1 MNHKEQ
7 YKQWLN
13 SSALAEQDKKE
24 LQSIADNEEEI
35 QDRFYKDLEFGTAGL
50 RGKIGMGTNRM
61 NIYTVGKTTQGLAN
75 YLLEN
80 VENAKERGVV
90 IAHDCR
96 YKSREFSERA
106 TQILTANEIKVY
118 LFEDIRPTPELSFAV
133 TEFEAAAGIVITA
146 SHNPPDYNGYKVYS
160 ENAAQILPEVA
171 DKIIEQIDSIKD
183 YAKIKT
189 VSLEEAGEKGLFKL
203 IGEEIDRMYYK
214 KVKELSLSHNVD
226 KDINIVYTPLHGTG
240 NIPIRT
246 ILKEMGYNNVFVDEE
261 QAKPDPEFSTVDSPN
276 PENPEAFEYAVKLG
290 KKVNAEIL
298 IATDPDCDRI
308 AVAVSPNSHYHEKR
322 DTVYPT
328 DDQKDHTDTQI
339 PNSKYEE
346 TRDTAPPHSHCEER
360 TVPRHCEERTV
371 PRHCEEHTVPR
382 HCEEHSDEAISFP
395 DAKNNYIFLNGNQ
408 TGALLLDYI
417 LSRKKEK
424 DELPENGFII
434 KTIVTSELGRVI
446 AENYN
451 IKAYDTLTGFKFICN
466 KAMELEKKGDTFLF
480 GYEESIGYLAGD
492 FVRDKDAVISAML
505 IAEMAAYYKKQGSTL
520 IDALHRLYEKYGYF
534 LEYLES
540 IVLEGMEGEQQME
553 KIMTAF
559 REEFPEIPEMRIARK
574 IDYKTPFQYD
584 YETKEKE
591 VIDIPRS
598 DVFKCIFS
606 DGSWYA
612 VRPSGTEPKIKIYMS
627 LVGRGKADAEK
638 KLKKLKSVIF
648 GKIEN
653 IIN

>member
-1 MNHKEQ
+1 LDYKEQ
-7 YKQWLN
+7 YNQWLN
-13 SSALAEQDKKE
+13 SPALDEEAKNE

-61 NIYTVGKTTQGLAN
+61 NIYTVGKSTQGLAN

-80 VENAKERGVV
+80 VENAQGKGVV
-90 IAHDCR
+90 IAYDCR
-96 YKSREFSERA
+96 YMSREFSERA
-106 TQILTANEIKVY
+106 AQILTANGVKVY

-133 TEFEAAAGIVITA
+133 TKLGAAAGIVITA

-171 DKIIEQIDSIKD
+171 DKIIEQIDRIKD
-183 YAKIKT
+183 YSKIKT
-189 VSLEEAGEKGLFKL
+189 TSIEEARENGLFKL
-203 IGEEIDRMYYK
+203 IGKEIDRMYYE
-214 KVKELSLSHNVD
+214 KVKGLSLSPDID

-246 ILKEMGYNNVFVDEE
+246 ILKEMGYKNVFVDEE

-276 PENPEAFEYAVKLG
+276 PENPEAFERAIVLG
-290 KKVNAEIL
+290 KKVNADIL

-308 AVAVSPNSHYHEKR
+308 AVAVSTSHYDEHSYKAISSPNSSN
-322 DTVYPT
+322 D
-328 DDQKDHTDTQI
+328 
-339 PNSKYEE
+339 
-346 TRDTAPPHSHCEER
+346 
-360 TVPRHCEERTV
+360 
-371 PRHCEEHTVPR
+371 
-382 HCEEHSDEAISFP
+382 
-395 DAKNNYIFLNGNQ
+395 YIFLNGNQ

-424 DELPENGFII
+424 DELSENGFII
-434 KTIVTSELGRVI
+434 KTIVTSELGRIV

-451 IKAYDTLTGFKFICN
+451 TKAYDTLTGFKFICN
-466 KAMELEKKGDTFLF
+466 KAMELEKEGGTFLF

-505 IAEMAAYYKKQGSTL
+505 IAEMAAYYKKQGLTL
-520 IDALHRLYEKYGYF
+520 ADALNRLYEKHGYF

-553 KIMTAF
+553 KIMSAF
-559 REEFPEIPEMRIARK
+559 REEFPEVPEMNISRK

-584 YETKEKE
+584 YETKEKT
-591 VIDIPRS
+591 VLDIPRS
-598 DVFKCIFS
+598 DVLKCMFF

-627 LVGRGKADAEK
+627 LVGKGKAEAEE
-638 KLKKLKSVIF
+638 KLGKLKSVIF
-648 GKIEN
+648 GKIDS
-653 IIN
+653 IIK

>member
-1 MNHKEQ
+1 MYYKEQ
-7 YKQWLN
+7 YNQWLN
-13 SSALAEQDKKE
+13 SSALDEEAKNE

-61 NIYTVGKTTQGLAN
+61 NIYTVGKSTQGLAN

-80 VENAKERGVV
+80 VENAQGKGVV
-90 IAHDCR
+90 IAYDCR
-96 YKSREFSERA
+96 YMSREFSERVA
-106 TQILTANEIKVY
+106 QILTANGVKVY

-133 TEFEAAAGIVITA
+133 TKLGAAAGIVITA

-171 DKIIEQIDSIKD
+171 DKIIEQIDKIKD
-183 YAKIKT
+183 YSKIKT
-189 VSLEEAGEKGLFKL
+189 TSIEEARENGLFKL
-203 IGEEIDRMYYK
+203 IGKEIDRMYYE
-214 KVKELSLSHNVD
+214 KVKGLSLSPDID

-276 PENPEAFEYAVKLG
+276 PENPEAFERAIVLG
-290 KKVNAEIL
+290 KKVNADIL

-308 AVAVSPNSHYHEKR
+308 AVAVSTSHY
-322 DTVYPT
+322 D
-328 DDQKDHTDTQI
+328 
-339 PNSKYEE
+339 
-346 TRDTAPPHSHCEER
+346 
-360 TVPRHCEERTV
+360 
-371 PRHCEEHTVPR
+371 
-382 HCEEHSDEAISFP
+382 EHSYEAISSP
-395 DAKNNYIFLNGNQ
+395 NSSNDYIFLNGNQ

-434 KTIVTSELGRVI
+434 KTIVTSELGRIV

-451 IKAYDTLTGFKFICN
+451 TKAYDTLTGFKFICN
-466 KAMELEKKGDTFLF
+466 KAMELEKEGGTFLF

-505 IAEMAAYYKKQGSTL
+505 IAEMAAYYKKQGLTL
-520 IDALHRLYEKYGYF
+520 ADALNRLYEKHGYF

-553 KIMTAF
+553 KIMSAF
-559 REEFPEIPEMRIARK
+559 REEFPEVPEMNISRK

-584 YETKEKE
+584 YETKEKT
-591 VIDIPRS
+591 VLDIPRS
-598 DVFKCIFS
+598 DVLKCMFF

-627 LVGRGKADAEK
+627 LVGKGKAEAEE
-638 KLKKLKSVIF
+638 KLGKLKSVIF
-648 GKIEN
+648 GKIDS
-653 IIN
+653 IIK

>member
-1 MNHKEQ
+1 MYYKEQ
-7 YKQWLN
+7 YNQWLN
-13 SSALAEQDKKE
+13 SPALDEEAKNE

-61 NIYTVGKTTQGLAN
+61 NIYTVGKSTQGLAN

-80 VENAKERGVV
+80 VENAQGKGVV
-90 IAHDCR
+90 IAYDCR
-96 YKSREFSERA
+96 YMSREFSERVA
-106 TQILTANEIKVY
+106 QILTANGVKVY

-133 TEFEAAAGIVITA
+133 TKLGAAAGIVITA

-171 DKIIEQIDSIKD
+171 DKIIEQIDKIKD
-183 YAKIKT
+183 YSKIKT
-189 VSLEEAGEKGLFKL
+189 TSIEEARENGLFKL
-203 IGEEIDRMYYK
+203 IGKEIDRMYYE
-214 KVKELSLSHNVD
+214 KVKGLSLSPDID

-276 PENPEAFEYAVKLG
+276 PENPEAFERAIVLG
-290 KKVNAEIL
+290 KKVNADIL

-308 AVAVSPNSHYHEKR
+308 AVAVSTNNHFEGRSDKVSPTSHYEVQR
-322 DTVYPT
+322 DTVPT
-328 DDQKDHTDTQI
+328 
-339 PNSKYEE
+339 
-346 TRDTAPPHSHCEER
+346 HSHCEER
-360 TVPRHCEERTV
+360 
-371 PRHCEEHTVPR
+371 
-382 HCEEHSDEAISFP
+382 SDEAISSP
-395 DAKNNYIFLNGNQ
+395 DTKNNYLFLNGNQ

-434 KTIVTSELGRVI
+434 KTIVTSELGRIV

-451 IKAYDTLTGFKFICN
+451 TKAYDTLTGFKFICN
-466 KAMELEKKGDTFLF
+466 KAMELEKEGGTFLF

-505 IAEMAAYYKKQGSTL
+505 IAEMAAYYKKQGLTL
-520 IDALHRLYEKYGYF
+520 ADALNRLYEKHGYF

-553 KIMTAF
+553 KIMSAF
-559 REEFPEIPEMRIARK
+559 REEFPEVPEMNISRK

-584 YETKEKE
+584 YETKEKT

-598 DVFKCIFS
+598 DVLKCMFF

-627 LVGRGKADAEK
+627 LVGKGKAEAEE
-638 KLKKLKSVIF
+638 KLGKLKSVIF
-648 GKIEN
+648 GKIDS
-653 IIN
+653 IIK

>member
-1 MNHKEQ
+1 MDYKEQ
-7 YKQWLN
+7 YNQWLN
-13 SSALAEQDKKE
+13 SPALDEEAKNE

-61 NIYTVGKTTQGLAN
+61 NIYTVGKSTQGLAN

-80 VENAKERGVV
+80 VENAQGKGVV
-90 IAHDCR
+90 IAYDCR
-96 YKSREFSERA
+96 YMSREFSERVA
-106 TQILTANEIKVY
+106 QILTANGVKVY

-133 TEFEAAAGIVITA
+133 TKLGAAAGIVITA

-171 DKIIEQIDSIKD
+171 DKIIEQIDKIKD
-183 YAKIKT
+183 YSKIKT
-189 VSLEEAGEKGLFKL
+189 TSIEEARENGLFKL
-203 IGEEIDRMYYK
+203 IGKEIDRMYYE
-214 KVKELSLSHNVD
+214 KVKGLSLSPDID

-276 PENPEAFEYAVKLG
+276 PENPEAFERAIVLG
-290 KKVNAEIL
+290 KKVNADIL

-308 AVAVSPNSHYHEKR
+308 AVAVSTNNHFEGRSDKVSPTSHYEVQR
-322 DTVYPT
+322 DTVPT
-328 DDQKDHTDTQI
+328 
-339 PNSKYEE
+339 
-346 TRDTAPPHSHCEER
+346 HSHCEER
-360 TVPRHCEERTV
+360 
-371 PRHCEEHTVPR
+371 
-382 HCEEHSDEAISFP
+382 SDEAISSP
-395 DAKNNYIFLNGNQ
+395 DTKNNYLFLNGNQ

-434 KTIVTSELGRVI
+434 KTIVTSELGRIV

-451 IKAYDTLTGFKFICN
+451 TKAYDTLTGFKFICN
-466 KAMELEKKGDTFLF
+466 KAMELEKEGGTFLF

-505 IAEMAAYYKKQGSTL
+505 IAEMAAYYKKQGLTL
-520 IDALHRLYEKYGYF
+520 ADALNRLYEKHGYF

-553 KIMTAF
+553 KIMSAF
-559 REEFPEIPEMRIARK
+559 REEFPEVPEMNISRK

-584 YETKEKE
+584 YETKEKT
-591 VIDIPRS
+591 VLDIPRS
-598 DVFKCIFS
+598 DVLKCMFF

-627 LVGRGKADAEK
+627 LVGKGKAEAEE
-638 KLKKLKSVIF
+638 KLGKLKSVIF
-648 GKIEN
+648 GKIDS
-653 IIN
+653 IIK

>member
-1 MNHKEQ
+1 LDYKEQ
-7 YKQWLN
+7 YNQWLN
-13 SSALAEQDKKE
+13 SPALDEEAKNE

-61 NIYTVGKTTQGLAN
+61 NIYTVGKSTQGLAN

-80 VENAKERGVV
+80 VENAQGKGVV
-90 IAHDCR
+90 IAYDCR
-96 YKSREFSERA
+96 YMSREFSERVA
-106 TQILTANEIKVY
+106 QILTANGVKVY

-133 TEFEAAAGIVITA
+133 TKLGAAAGIVITA

-171 DKIIEQIDSIKD
+171 DKIIEQIDKIKD
-183 YAKIKT
+183 YSKIKT
-189 VSLEEAGEKGLFKL
+189 TSIEEARENGLFKL
-203 IGEEIDRMYYK
+203 IGKEIDRMYYE
-214 KVKELSLSHNVD
+214 KVKGLSLSPDID

-276 PENPEAFEYAVKLG
+276 PENPEAFERAIVLG
-290 KKVNAEIL
+290 KKVNADIL

-308 AVAVSPNSHYHEKR
+308 AVAVSTNNHFEGRSDKVSPTSHYEVQR
-322 DTVYPT
+322 DTVPT
-328 DDQKDHTDTQI
+328 
-339 PNSKYEE
+339 
-346 TRDTAPPHSHCEER
+346 HSHCEER
-360 TVPRHCEERTV
+360 
-371 PRHCEEHTVPR
+371 
-382 HCEEHSDEAISFP
+382 SDEAISSP
-395 DAKNNYIFLNGNQ
+395 DTKNNYLFLNGNQ

-434 KTIVTSELGRVI
+434 KTIVTSELGRIV

-451 IKAYDTLTGFKFICN
+451 TKAYDTLTGFKFICN
-466 KAMELEKKGDTFLF
+466 KAMELEKEGGTFLF

-505 IAEMAAYYKKQGSTL
+505 IAEMAAYYKKQGLTL
-520 IDALHRLYEKYGYF
+520 ADALNRLYEKHGYF

-553 KIMTAF
+553 KIMSAF
-559 REEFPEIPEMRIARK
+559 REEFPEVPEMNISRK

-584 YETKEKE
+584 YETKEKT
-591 VIDIPRS
+591 VLDIPRS
-598 DVFKCIFS
+598 DVLKCMFF

-627 LVGRGKADAEK
+627 LVGKGKAEAEE
-638 KLKKLKSVIF
+638 KLGKLKSVIF
-648 GKIEN
+648 GKIDS
-653 IIN
+653 IIK

>member
-1 MNHKEQ
+1 MDYKEQ
-7 YKQWLN
+7 YNQWLN
-13 SSALAEQDKKE
+13 SPALDEEAKNE

-61 NIYTVGKTTQGLAN
+61 NIYTVGKSTQGLAN

-80 VENAKERGVV
+80 VENAQGKGVV
-90 IAHDCR
+90 IAYDCR
-96 YKSREFSERA
+96 YMSREFSERVA
-106 TQILTANEIKVY
+106 QILTANGVKVY

-133 TEFEAAAGIVITA
+133 TKLGAAAGIVITA

-171 DKIIEQIDSIKD
+171 DKIIEQIDKIKD
-183 YAKIKT
+183 YSKIKT
-189 VSLEEAGEKGLFKL
+189 TSIEEARENGLFKL
-203 IGEEIDRMYYK
+203 IGKEIDRMYYE
-214 KVKELSLSHNVD
+214 KVKGLSLSPDID

-246 ILKEMGYNNVFVDEE
+246 ILKEMGYKNVFVDEE

-276 PENPEAFEYAVKLG
+276 PENPEAFERAIVLG
-290 KKVNAEIL
+290 KKVNADIL

-308 AVAVSPNSHYHEKR
+308 AVAVSTNNHFEGRSDKVSPTSHYEVQR
-322 DTVYPT
+322 DTVPT
-328 DDQKDHTDTQI
+328 
-339 PNSKYEE
+339 
-346 TRDTAPPHSHCEER
+346 HSHCEER
-360 TVPRHCEERTV
+360 
-371 PRHCEEHTVPR
+371 
-382 HCEEHSDEAISFP
+382 SDEAISSP
-395 DAKNNYIFLNGNQ
+395 DTKNNYLFLNGNQ

-434 KTIVTSELGRVI
+434 KTIVTSELGRIV

-451 IKAYDTLTGFKFICN
+451 TKAYDTLTGFKFICN
-466 KAMELEKKGDTFLF
+466 KAMELEKEGGTFLF

-505 IAEMAAYYKKQGSTL
+505 IAEMAAYYKKQGLTL
-520 IDALHRLYEKYGYF
+520 ADALNRLYEKHGYF

-553 KIMTAF
+553 KIMSAF
-559 REEFPEIPEMRIARK
+559 REEFPEVPEMNISRK

-584 YETKEKE
+584 YETKEKT
-591 VIDIPRS
+591 VLDIPRS
-598 DVFKCIFS
+598 DVLKCMFF

-627 LVGRGKADAEK
+627 LVGKGKAEAEE
-638 KLKKLKSVIF
+638 KLGKLKSVIF
-648 GKIEN
+648 GKIDS
-653 IIN
+653 IIK

>member
-1 MNHKEQ
+1 MYYKEQ
-7 YKQWLN
+7 YNQWLN
-13 SSALAEQDKKE
+13 SPALDEEAKNE

-61 NIYTVGKTTQGLAN
+61 NIYTVGKSTQGLAN

-80 VENAKERGVV
+80 VENAQGKGVV
-90 IAHDCR
+90 IAYDCR
-96 YKSREFSERA
+96 YMSREFSERVA
-106 TQILTANEIKVY
+106 QILTANGVKVY

-133 TEFEAAAGIVITA
+133 TKLGAAAGIVITA

-171 DKIIEQIDSIKD
+171 DKIIEQIDKIKD
-183 YAKIKT
+183 YSKIKT
-189 VSLEEAGEKGLFKL
+189 TSIEEARENGLFKL
-203 IGEEIDRMYYK
+203 IGKEIDRMYYE
-214 KVKELSLSHNVD
+214 KVKGLSLSPDID

-276 PENPEAFEYAVKLG
+276 PENPEAFERAIVLG
-290 KKVNAEIL
+290 KKVNTDIL

-308 AVAVSPNSHYHEKR
+308 AVAVSTSHY
-322 DTVYPT
+322 D
-328 DDQKDHTDTQI
+328 
-339 PNSKYEE
+339 
-346 TRDTAPPHSHCEER
+346 
-360 TVPRHCEERTV
+360 
-371 PRHCEEHTVPR
+371 
-382 HCEEHSDEAISFP
+382 EHSYEAISSP
-395 DAKNNYIFLNGNQ
+395 NSSNDYIFLNGNQ

-434 KTIVTSELGRVI
+434 KTIVTSELGRIV
-446 AENYN
+446 AESYN
-451 IKAYDTLTGFKFICN
+451 TKAYDTLTGFKFICN
-466 KAMELEKKGDTFLF
+466 KAMELEKEGGTFLF

-505 IAEMAAYYKKQGSTL
+505 IAEMAAYYKKQGLTL
-520 IDALHRLYEKYGYF
+520 VDALNRLYEKHGYF

-553 KIMTAF
+553 KIMSAF
-559 REEFPEIPEMRIARK
+559 REEFPEVPEMNISRK

-584 YETKEKE
+584 YETKEKT

-598 DVFKCIFS
+598 DVLKCMFF

-627 LVGRGKADAEK
+627 LVGKGKAEAEE
-638 KLKKLKSVIF
+638 KLGKFKSVIF
-648 GKIEN
+648 GKIDS
-653 IIN
+653 IIK

>member
-1 MNHKEQ
+1 LYYKEQ
-7 YKQWLN
+7 YNQWLN
-13 SSALAEQDKKE
+13 SSALDEEAKNE

-61 NIYTVGKTTQGLAN
+61 NIYTVGKSTQGLAN

-80 VENAKERGVV
+80 VENAQGKGVV
-90 IAHDCR
+90 IAYDCR
-96 YKSREFSERA
+96 YMSREFSERVA
-106 TQILTANEIKVY
+106 QILTANGVKVY

-133 TEFEAAAGIVITA
+133 TKLGAAAGIVITA

-171 DKIIEQIDSIKD
+171 DKIIEQIDKIKD
-183 YAKIKT
+183 YSKIKT
-189 VSLEEAGEKGLFKL
+189 TSIEEARENGLFKL
-203 IGEEIDRMYYK
+203 IGKEIDRMYYE
-214 KVKELSLSHNVD
+214 KVKGLSLSPDID

-276 PENPEAFEYAVKLG
+276 PENPEAFERAIVLG
-290 KKVNAEIL
+290 KKVNADIL

-308 AVAVSPNSHYHEKR
+308 AVAVSTSHYDEHSYKAISSPNSSN
-322 DTVYPT
+322 D
-328 DDQKDHTDTQI
+328 
-339 PNSKYEE
+339 
-346 TRDTAPPHSHCEER
+346 
-360 TVPRHCEERTV
+360 
-371 PRHCEEHTVPR
+371 
-382 HCEEHSDEAISFP
+382 
-395 DAKNNYIFLNGNQ
+395 YIFLNGNQ

-424 DELPENGFII
+424 DELSENGFII
-434 KTIVTSELGRVI
+434 KTIVTSELGRIV

-451 IKAYDTLTGFKFICN
+451 TKAYDTLTGFKFICN
-466 KAMELEKKGDTFLF
+466 KAMELEKEGGTFLF

-505 IAEMAAYYKKQGSTL
+505 IAEMAAYYKKQGLTL
-520 IDALHRLYEKYGYF
+520 ADALNRLYEKHGYF

-553 KIMTAF
+553 KIMSAF
-559 REEFPEIPEMRIARK
+559 REEFPEVPEMNISRK

-584 YETKEKE
+584 YETKEKT
-591 VIDIPRS
+591 VLDIPRS
-598 DVFKCIFS
+598 DVLKCMFF

-627 LVGRGKADAEK
+627 LVGKGKAEAEE
-638 KLKKLKSVIF
+638 KLGKLKSVIF
-648 GKIEN
+648 GKIDS
-653 IIN
+653 IIK

>member
-1 MNHKEQ
+1 MYYKEQ
-7 YKQWLN
+7 YNQWLN
-13 SSALAEQDKKE
+13 SSALDEEAKNE

-61 NIYTVGKTTQGLAN
+61 NIYTVGKSTQGLAN

-80 VENAKERGVV
+80 VENAQGKGVV
-90 IAHDCR
+90 IAYDCR
-96 YKSREFSERA
+96 YMSREFSERVA
-106 TQILTANEIKVY
+106 QILTANGVKVY

-133 TEFEAAAGIVITA
+133 TKLGAAAGIVITA

-171 DKIIEQIDSIKD
+171 DKIIEQIDKIKD
-183 YAKIKT
+183 YSKIKT
-189 VSLEEAGEKGLFKL
+189 TSIEEARENGLFKL
-203 IGEEIDRMYYK
+203 IGKEIDRMYYE
-214 KVKELSLSHNVD
+214 KVKGLSLSPDID

-246 ILKEMGYNNVFVDEE
+246 ILKEMGYKNVFVDEE

-276 PENPEAFEYAVKLG
+276 PENPEAFERAIVLG
-290 KKVNAEIL
+290 KKVNADIL

-308 AVAVSPNSHYHEKR
+308 AVAVSTSHYDEHSYKAISSPNSSN
-322 DTVYPT
+322 D
-328 DDQKDHTDTQI
+328 
-339 PNSKYEE
+339 
-346 TRDTAPPHSHCEER
+346 
-360 TVPRHCEERTV
+360 
-371 PRHCEEHTVPR
+371 
-382 HCEEHSDEAISFP
+382 
-395 DAKNNYIFLNGNQ
+395 YIFLNGNQ

-424 DELPENGFII
+424 DELSENGFII
-434 KTIVTSELGRVI
+434 KTIVTSELGRIV

-451 IKAYDTLTGFKFICN
+451 TKAYDTLTGFKFICN
-466 KAMELEKKGDTFLF
+466 KAMELEKEGGTFLF

-505 IAEMAAYYKKQGSTL
+505 IAEMAAYYKKQGLTL
-520 IDALHRLYEKYGYF
+520 ADALNRLYEKHGYF

-553 KIMTAF
+553 KIMSAF
-559 REEFPEIPEMRIARK
+559 REEFPEVPEMNISRK

-584 YETKEKE
+584 YETKEKT
-591 VIDIPRS
+591 VLDIPRS
-598 DVFKCIFS
+598 DVLKCMFF

-627 LVGRGKADAEK
+627 LVGKGKAEAEE
-638 KLKKLKSVIF
+638 KLGKLKSVIF
-648 GKIEN
+648 GKIDS
-653 IIN
+653 IIK